1 MKNWKLLTLKQ
12 PNKTTTTKQ
21 KVLPKNKQTN
31 MMEQRKKK
39 NQNPKFICQKM

>member
-21 KVLPKNKQTN
+21 KVLPKKQTN
-31 MMEQRKKK
+31 KHDGTKEKK
-39 NQNPKFICQKM
+39 